1 MLKGIK
7 EVYVI
12 KDDNSKG
19 TSYHTQ
25 LRQRNL
31 NKEKAERKDNFVIL
45 EIGNNDYIVVNNKRY
60 YLNFMNCIRCQNI
73 AIFDIDELEKTKSYA
88 FDQKY
93 LTDDLNVISDFNE
106 LRISAKEQ
114 YALRG
119 ALPQIQVI
127 REWDLDKGIDGYKVN
142 VMFNSKNRGDF
153 IGNI

>member
-31 NKEKAERKDNFVIL
+31 NKEKAERKDNFVIV
-45 EIGNNDYIVVNNKRY
+45 EMGNNDYIVVNNKRY
-60 YLNFMNCIRCQNI
+60 YPNFMNCIRCQNA

-142 VMFNSKNRGDF
+142 VMFNSKRKMEEF
-153 IGNI
+153 

>member
-31 NKEKAERKDNFVIL
+31 NKEKAERKDNFVIV
-45 EIGNNDYIVVNNKRY
+45 EMGNNDYIVVNNKRY
-60 YLNFMNCIRCQNI
+60 YPNFMNCIRCQNA

-88 FDQKY
+88 FDQNY

-142 VMFNSKNRGDF
+142 VMFNSKK
-153 IGNI
+153 

>member
-12 KDDNSKG
+12 KDDNAKG

-31 NKEKAERKDNFVIL
+31 NKEKAERKDNFVIV
-45 EIGNNDYIVVNNKRY
+45 EMGNNDYIVVNNKRY
-60 YLNFMNCIRCQNI
+60 YPNFMNCIRCQNA

-88 FDQKY
+88 FDQNY

-142 VMFNSKNRGDF
+142 VMFNSKK
-153 IGNI
+153 

>member
-12 KDDNSKG
+12 KDDNAKG

-31 NKEKAERKDNFVIL
+31 NKEKAERKDNFVIV
-45 EIGNNDYIVVNNKRY
+45 EMGNNDYIVVNNKRY
-60 YLNFMNCIRCQNI
+60 YPNFMNCIRCQNA

-88 FDQKY
+88 FDQNY

-114 YALRG
+114 YSLRG

-142 VMFNSKNRGDF
+142 VMFNSKK
-153 IGNI
+153 

>member
-1 MLKGIK
+1 MKKGIK

-12 KDDNSKG
+12 KDDNAKG

-31 NKEKAERKDNFVIL
+31 NKEKAERKDNFVIV
-45 EIGNNDYIVVNNKRY
+45 EMGNNDYIVVNNKRY
-60 YLNFMNCIRCQNI
+60 YPNFMNCIRCQNA

-88 FDQKY
+88 FDQNY

-142 VMFNSKNRGDF
+142 VMFNSKK
-153 IGNI
+153 